1 MMLLCAVLL
10 MLSGCSS
17 AARPYTL
24 TVSPYTLSEREDQV
38 VLKSGGGDFQFFVLN
53 GKPGSDEAVALIV
66 EKWENG
72 TFTGETTISWGGQ
85 EDGYRE
91 ALLSFG
97 TIGGKNE
104 DPTRLLV
111 TGVPSGT
118 NTRELNETVRL
129 EMTCQTIPG
138 EVRLKKEEPVYF
150 AMWQGSDGESLSCAT
165 NGIGALPDDVKT
177 ADVAYLYKTIWTDEK
192 NLENK

>member
-1 MMLLCAVLL
+1 M
-10 MLSGCSS
+10 
-17 AARPYTL
+17 
-24 TVSPYTLSEREDQV
+24 
-38 VLKSGGGDFQFFVLN
+38 
-53 GKPGSDEAVALIV
+53 

-85 EDGYRE
+85 EEGYRDE
-91 ALLSFG
+91 LLSFG

-104 DPTRLLV
+104 DTTRLLV

-118 NTRELNETVRL
+118 NTGELNETVGI
-129 EMTCQTIPG
+129 EMMCRIIPG
-138 EVRLKKEEPVYF
+138 KVRLKKEEPVYL

-165 NGIGALPDDVKT
+165 NDTGALPDDVKR